1 MEEVS
6 LQKLPGFVPGNA
18 KYVWIKP
25 SEVIPA
31 ILEQTGALSPD
42 EIELVQKICTQSEYR
57 YFIEKGV
64 WLESKD
70 DYGLSC
76 PYVYAGELKELLQ
89 QTLRELESSKPKD
102 EIFLTLEQKGEWG
115 EYFYKF
121 SFNIPTEEERI
132 NKKVIKDAVQ
142 KVESLRKVKKEEEKK
157 RAQKKL
163 EEEIAEKREAEL
175 GRLIVSLQIGKITPE
190 EFKAKS
196 DAIYDR
202 K

>member
-6 LQKLPGFVPGNA
+6 LQLLPDFVPGNA

-42 EIELVQKICTQSEYR
+42 EIELVQKICTGSKYR
-57 YFIEKGV
+57 HVIDLGV
-64 WLESKD
+64 WLESETS
-70 DYGLSC
+70 YNLTY
-76 PYVYAGELKELLQ
+76 PWIEVEELKVFLEQ
-89 QTLRELESSKPKD
+89 VLRELKKSKPKD
-102 EIFLTLEQKGEWG
+102 QIFLTLEQNGG
-115 EYFYKF
+115 YDDYSYKF
-121 SFNIPTEEERI
+121 SFNIPTDADYV

-142 KVESLRKVKKEEEKK
+142 RIESLRKAKGEEEKK

-175 GRLIVSLQIGKITPE
+175 GRLIVNLQIGKITPE
-190 EFKAKS
+190 EFKIKS